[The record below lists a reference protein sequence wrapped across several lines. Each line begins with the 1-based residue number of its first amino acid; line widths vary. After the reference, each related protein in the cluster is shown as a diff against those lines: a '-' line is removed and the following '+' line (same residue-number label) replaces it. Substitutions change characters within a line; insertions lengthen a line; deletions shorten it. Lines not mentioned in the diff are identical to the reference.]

1 MKPHSEKSSVLYDSM
16 SRANMSH
23 AVKVIKVKNLRVVQI
38 VRNPQVREVNI
49 TFDACKRYA
58 KKMNTMFAIA
68 DIGRMYVGM

>member
-1 MKPHSEKSSVLYDSM
+1 MKPQVQKSSVLYASM
-16 SRANMSH
+16 QRANMSH
-23 AVKVIKVKNLRVVQI
+23 TIKVIKVMNTRIVQI
-38 VRNPQVREVNI
+38 VRNPQVHEVNI

>member
-1 MKPHSEKSSVLYDSM
+1 MKPQSEKLSVLYDSM

-49 TFDACKRYA
+49 TFEACKQYA

-68 DIGRMYVGM
+68 DIGRMYVE